1 MVYEARTLTRLIL
14 HGVVSLT
21 VIASFTFPALRDL
34 VIESNE
40 ASDHCLKTRE
50 GWNALDVGSA
60 ENLMFVV
67 VGDRRLIKTIC
78 GNHFQNS
85 QYQVP
90 EGSNLCLERGSRYLR
105 RLYQGARRCGQQTCY
120 SWESCY

>member
-21 VIASFTFPALRDL
+21 VLASFTFPALRDL

-40 ASDHCLKTRE
+40 ASDHCLKPRE

-60 ENLMFVV
+60 ENLRFVV
-67 VGDRRLIKTIC
+67 VGSKDDRRPIKTIC

-90 EGSNLCLERGSRYLR
+90 EGSNLCLERGS
-105 RLYQGARRCGQQTCY
+105 
-120 SWESCY
+120 